1 MKNKKSEIKV
11 SIKAVG
17 RTSEEAD
24 QVAVRLLRSGGLPEG
39 AVVRKV
45 VEREAEK

>member
-1 MKNKKSEIKV
+1 MKNKESEIKV
-11 SIKAVG
+11 LIKAVG

-39 AVVRKV
+39 AVVVKV
-45 VEREAEK
+45 VEEKSRK